1 MSGKTIQNENTMGTE
16 KVSRLVISTGIPLM
30 LSLLINSMYNFVDS
44 VFVSR
49 VSEDA
54 LTALSLAAPVQVFV
68 SAMGLGNAVGLN
80 AAISKALG
88 EKRPDKVRKAADAA
102 IFIALCSWVF
112 IAVLCVLFV
121 KPYFIWQSGGSG
133 VIAAYGQSYLAV
145 CMLFSFGQMGQWVF
159 DRFVMASGKPQLF
172 LFTLSA
178 ALHPDQESIFAILKV
193 GIPSTM
199 VQILTSVV
207 SVMINSILLAFS
219 STAVAV
225 YGVCVKIQSIVT
237 VGCHGIN
244 NGMIPIVAYNYGAHK
259 PDRIEKAVRWALLY
273 SALLYLAFFIALK
286 AAPGTVLKMFDA
298 SDYMLEIGKPALRI
312 LAVAW
317 FFSMPNL
324 VYAASL
330 QGLSMGTKSMYLTMM
345 RQAVFPILLIFIFR
359 RTGILNLI
367 WSAFALAECLAIPFA
382 LYLWRGSKTVYIS
395 GMYENRITKKQ
406 AMRKMT
412 GTQKTIKE
420 DNRMMSRKLV
430 AYFSASG
437 VTRKAAVTLA
447 GAAGADL
454 YEITPQI
461 PYSAA
466 DLNWMDKK
474 SRSSVEMNDSASR
487 PALAD
492 MTAGIEKYDV
502 FFVGFPVWWY
512 TAPAIIRTFLEAYDF
527 GGKVIVPFATSGGS
541 GLGNMAKTLQEL
553 VPAAT
558 VKDGK
563 LLNGGLDAGELKKWA
578 ESFEN

>member
-54 LTALSLAAPVQVFV
+54 LTALSLAAPVQVLV

-121 KPYFIWQSGGSG
+121 KPYFIWQAGGSG

-178 ALHPDQESIFAILKV
+178 ASLTNLMLDPVFIFGMFGVPRLETLGAAIATVIGQIVGMIAGILINRRWNREIPFSFTLQPDQESIFAILRV

-273 SALLYLAFFIALK
+273 SALLYLAFFIALT

-395 GMYENRITKKQ
+395 GMYENRITKK
-406 AMRKMT
+406 T
-412 GTQKTIKE
+412 GNEE
-420 DNRMMSRKLV
+420 DDRN
-430 AYFSASG
+430 
-437 VTRKAAVTLA
+437 T
-447 GAAGADL
+447 
-454 YEITPQI
+454 
-461 PYSAA
+461 
-466 DLNWMDKK
+466 
-474 SRSSVEMNDSASR
+474 
-487 PALAD
+487 
-492 MTAGIEKYDV
+492 
-502 FFVGFPVWWY
+502 
-512 TAPAIIRTFLEAYDF
+512 
-527 GGKVIVPFATSGGS
+527 
-541 GLGNMAKTLQEL
+541 
-553 VPAAT
+553 
-558 VKDGK
+558 
-563 LLNGGLDAGELKKWA
+563 
-578 ESFEN
+578 ENN

>member
-54 LTALSLAAPVQVFV
+54 LTALSLAAPVQILV

-273 SALLYLAFFIALK
+273 SALLYLAFFIALT

-437 VTRKAAVTLA
+437 VTRKAAETLA

-492 MTAGIEKYDV
+492 MTAGIENYDV
-502 FFVGFPVWWY
+502 IFVGFPVWWY

-541 GLGNMAKTLQEL
+541 GLGNTAKTLQEL
-553 VPAAT
+553 VPAAA